1 MPSQK
6 HPVISQEGDLH
17 LWKTGQYSDVR
28 VTCRGQ
34 SMLLHRAILSR
45 CPWFKEKMGNQFSD
59 NNMLEINLD
68 RFSPVCSR
76 LFCRSSTA
84 LRFGNIL
91 LLWQTSTNPPPTE
104 INDNS
109 LQPNTFFDHEVLAQ
123 LYGLGATFK
132 FPLFQT
138 AVLNTGI
145 EFLNSGIQ
153 YFSCRPRKKL
163 TAGQIDQLLR
173 GLRIAYA
180 GDVQQQATLRGL
192 YVHFFTECWRNV
204 QNDPY
209 FFGQIRAVPMFS
221 VDLMENVGRKNAGRD
236 RLETTIYT
244 VQVCNNV
251 TPSLEAAMKAAWEQ
265 D

>member
-45 CPWFKEKMGNQFSD
+45 CPWFKEKMEN
-59 NNMLEINLD
+59 
-68 RFSPVCSR
+68 RFS
-76 LFCRSSTA
+76 
-84 LRFGNIL
+84 
-91 LLWQTSTNPPPTE
+91 

-153 YFSCRPRKKL
+153 YFSCRPRRKL

-180 GDVQQQATLRGL
+180 GDVQTQATLRGL

-209 FFGQIRAVPMFS
+209 FFGQVRSVPMFS
-221 VDLMENVGRKNAGRD
+221 VDLMENVGRKNAGHD

-244 VQVCNNV
+244 VHVCNNA